1 MDARAALPQNCSNAR
16 LSVSPK
22 SENGTGVP
30 DVGHESAMTGK
41 LTAIVM
47 FCAEARATNCSAD
60 KLSVESCLSDWHSI
74 WPDLFRMFVTDDDSA
89 GDVVSH
95 S

>member
-30 DVGHESAMTGK
+30 DVSHESAMTGK

-60 KLSVESCLSDWHSI
+60 MECKDAGACDPGTLHRARQQ
-74 WPDLFRMFVTDDDSA
+74 FR
-89 GDVVSH
+89 G
-95 S
+95 